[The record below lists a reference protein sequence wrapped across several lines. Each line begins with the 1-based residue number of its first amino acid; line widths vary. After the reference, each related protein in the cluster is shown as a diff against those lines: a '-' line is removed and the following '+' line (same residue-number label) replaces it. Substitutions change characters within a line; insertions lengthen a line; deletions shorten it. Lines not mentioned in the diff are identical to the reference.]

1 MQIAVNLPNN
11 SIAKKVLWLLEHFK
25 GDGVEII
32 ELDDRDEEIINNFR
46 EGMQEIKLI
55 EKNQLKAKSVN
66 EFLNEL

>member
-55 EKNQLKAKSVN
+55 EKNQLKAKPVN